1 LRIRLTYALFPYT
14 TLFRSISFVS
24 NDFQTVEQHI
34 YEAVNGGD
42 LGSVTQSM
50 FFDDQGRAY
59 IISNG
64 SNFVTV
70 VDRYTFEKID
80 RIEGDFNMPRY
91 GAVANGKAFVTNAG
105 ADYISVIDLETLKV
119 ESTIDIG
126 NISEYIY
133 KSDDGKLYIQ
143 NAAYGTGNHI
153 TVLDPL
159 AGAVEATIDTED
171 RSEEHTSELQSRFD
185 IV

>member
-80 RIEGDFNMPRY
+80 RIEG
-91 GAVANGKAFVTNAG
+91 
-105 ADYISVIDLETLKV
+105 
-119 ESTIDIG
+119 
-126 NISEYIY
+126 
-133 KSDDGKLYIQ
+133 
-143 NAAYGTGNHI
+143 
-153 TVLDPL
+153 
-159 AGAVEATIDTED
+159 ED
-171 RSEEHTSELQSRFD
+171 RKSTRLNSSHVSISYA
-185 IV
+185 